1 MTRWRFIASCSSMM
15 MNSGAARR
23 RVAIPSDMCP
33 KSKASCANS
42 MMRNILNYM
51 AAPIRPPSAP
61 NTRPRSSSP
70 SRRASRPGAV
80 IGSAISN
87 APHPRFRVN
96 SDAVLARQVRLRQAQ
111 PLPDNRRQAGLG
123 ERVEEQARQAVRQQ
137 VATQVGDHIEA
148 KGADRSAIIAETL
161 QLLADP
167 ARDLGAASVRKARQL
182 GKAGDRHHTRN
193 DRHLNAERCRIIDK
207 MIIAAGVEEV
217 LRDRRARAGVDLAP
231 EAREVVCGTL
241 RLRVILGVTGDIDMK
256 PVIAGSSNE
265 LDQFARVAKLT
276 RVGAAGR
283 QVAAQGD
290 EVADTVLAVGRERLP
305 DTFPGRADA

>member
-1 MTRWRFIASCSSMM
+1 MTRWRFIASCSLMM

-23 RVAIPSDMCP
+23 RAAIPSDMRL
-33 KSKASCANS
+33 KSKASCAKS

-111 PLPDNRRQAGLG
+111 PLPDNRRQAGLV
-123 ERVEEQARQAVRQQ
+123 ERVEVQARRAMRQQ

-148 KGADRSAIIAETL
+148 KGADRSAIITETL

-167 ARDLGAASVRKARQL
+167 ARDLGAASVRKARQF
-182 GKAGDRHHTRN
+182 GKSRDGHHTRN
-193 DRHLNAERCRIIDK
+193 DRHFDAECLRGIDEV
-207 MIIAAGVEEV
+207 IVDAGVEEV
-217 LRDRRARAGVDLAP
+217 LRDRRVRAGVDLVL
-231 EAREVVCGTL
+231 EA
-241 RLRVILGVTGDIDMK
+241 
-256 PVIAGSSNE
+256 
-265 LDQFARVAKLT
+265 
-276 RVGAAGR
+276 
-283 QVAAQGD
+283 
-290 EVADTVLAVGRERLP
+290 
-305 DTFPGRADA
+305 